1 MSRRMATGV
10 WVLSMAM
17 LGVALVLIGLVPSG
31 RAPDG
36 ARLEDVLPILPMPL
50 STAAIGAIIGW
61 QRPGNAI
68 GRLLSLQGFVSALQ
82 YLTAGYAVFG
92 SFGTDPLPLAN
103 IAGWVF
109 SWSGA
114 MLGLLACLILF
125 RFPDGRVTLRRAQIG
140 SACGVSASIVLAVAL
155 ALVPGTLFNL
165 SGVEN
170 PFGLEGG
177 EALVIALA
185 FAAGGMFL
193 PTMVLGVSAVYERY
207 QRAARRERLQLKW
220 FIAGA
225 VIALVVSAVSL
236 WLAPVNWGLAKVGLS
251 VAISALPITVA
262 IAILRQHL
270 YDIDVVI
277 NRALVYGAT
286 TALIAIAFVA
296 GIAVLQAILRP
307 ITGGSEIAVA
317 VSTLA
322 SVAVAQPLRAR
333 VQGFVDRRFYRSR
346 YDAARTLDDF
356 GARLRD
362 EVDLDAVRAG
372 LVDAVHHTVQP
383 THASVWLRGAR

>member
-1 MSRRMATGV
+1 VSRRVAIGV
-10 WVLSMAM
+10 WILSMAM
-17 LGVALVLIGLVPSG
+17 ILVSLVLIGLVPSE

-36 ARLEDVLPILPMPL
+36 ARLADVLPILPMPV
-50 STAAIGAIIGW
+50 STAAIGALVGW
-61 QRPGNAI
+61 LRPGNAI
-68 GRLLSLQGFVSALQ
+68 GRLLSLQGFLSALQ
-82 YLTAGYAVFG
+82 YLTAGYAIFG
-92 SFGTDPLPLAN
+92 SFGANPLPQAN
-103 IAGWVF
+103 FAGWIF

-114 MLGLLACLILF
+114 MVGLLACLILF

-140 SACGVSASIVLAVAL
+140 SACGVSATIVLAIAL

-177 EALVIALA
+177 EALVVALA
-185 FAAGGMFL
+185 FAAGGLFL
-193 PTMVLGVSAVYERY
+193 PTMVLGVSTVYERY
-207 QRAARRERLQLKW
+207 RRAARRERLQLKW

-225 VIALVVSAVSL
+225 VFALIVSAVSL
-236 WLAPVNWGLAKVGLS
+236 WLAPVNWGLAKVGMS

-286 TALIAIAFVA
+286 SALIAVAFVA

-307 ITGGSEIAVA
+307 VTSGSEIAVA

-322 SVAVAQPLRAR
+322 SVAIAQPVRAK

-346 YDAARTLDDF
+346 YDAARTLDAF
-356 GARLRD
+356 SVRLRD

-372 LVDAVHHTVQP
+372 LIDAVHHTVQP
-383 THASVWLRGAR
+383 THASVWLRGRP